1 MSYTAGTQS
10 AALLPIYPGW
20 TMLLGEALICYE
32 QLAKPEL
39 EGYNLSCQ
47 EQVRLHLWNYTVNFD
62 EYEDENEKQIT

>member
-10 AALLPIYPGW
+10 AALLPIYPGG

-47 EQVRLHLWNYTVNFD
+47 EQVRLHL
-62 EYEDENEKQIT
+62 